1 MVSVVP
7 QDGLRALIIAIRNH
21 RTETVKLLLA
31 AGADV
36 NLQEKVNKTK
46 IIYIDNAACVYHS
59 LSSVSTK
66 RFSNTYFFETLGGFE
81 HLSHT
86 FTLKVATKQFCKL
99 LIQSNCSPSP

>member
-7 QDGLRALIIAIRNH
+7 QYGQTALFYAVRDH
-21 RTETVKLLLA
+21 HTEIVKALLA

-36 NLQEKVNKTK
+36 NLQEKVNNTK
-46 IIYIDNAACVYHS
+46 LIFVDNAACVYHS